1 MARKKTNR
9 LTSIQDAYVIK
20 NAALYIRVSTD
31 AQAEEG
37 YSIEAQQKA
46 LISYCELNH
55 IKSYELYVD
64 GGYSGANLDRP
75 RMQDLIEDIKTE
87 KIDAVIVY
95 KLDRLSRS
103 IADTID
109 LYYKLFKTYNCC
121 FISVK
126 DGFDNKNKLADIV
139 IPIFSSY
146 AEQERENIRM
156 RTRMGMLERIK
167 EGYWP
172 GGGTPPFGYDY
183 DQNSGTLI
191 PNANA
196 DDVRNIFQLYLDGYS
211 TTQLAEMYDVAND
224 SQITAILKRR
234 TYLGIIPYNDEEYE
248 GKHQP
253 IIGEETW
260 YRAQAELERRSTKK
274 AVTSPHLLTGLL
286 VCGKCGAKM
295 RYQKWGKTDIKIRC
309 YSQEGSKKHLVKD
322 PDCDNYRY
330 DSCDIED
337 IVLKD
342 LFEKTRAIKGEL
354 ADSAEK
360 AVATALNELKKKESE
375 LTAKIKNLYT
385 LYAKDTNPL
394 LLETITD
401 LQAELEKTRKSIE
414 NEEKMNQTVADIKT
428 RNEVIYN
435 LEGMW
440 DSMTV
445 RERQQA
451 LRICIDKIEICDTRV
466 DITYA
471 F

>member
-1 MARKKTNR
+1 MAEK
-9 LTSIQDAYVIK
+9 IK
-20 NAALYIRVSTD
+20 QAALYIRVSTE
-31 AQAEEG
+31 AQSEEG
-37 YSIEAQQKA
+37 YSIDAQLEKLENYCKA
-46 LISYCELNH
+46 MGIESYQPY
-55 IKSYELYVD
+55 ID
-64 GGYSGANLDRP
+64 GGWSGSNLNRP
-75 RMQDLIEDIKTE
+75 KMEELIQDIESKI
-87 KIDAVIVY
+87 IDAVIVY

-103 IADTID
+103 QADTLHLID
-109 LYYKLFKTYNCC
+109 KVFIPNDCA
-121 FISVK
+121 FISLNEK
-126 DGFDNKNKLADIV
+126 FDTATPYGKAMIGILSA
-139 IPIFSSY
+139 F
-146 AEQERENIRM
+146 AQLERENIRE
-156 RTRMGMLERIK
+156 RTRMGMMERIK

-172 GGGTPPFGYDY
+172 GGGIPPFGYNY
-183 DQNSGTLI
+183 DSKSGILV
-191 PNANA
+191 PNDNA
-196 DDVRNIFQLYLDGYS
+196 DDVRNIFRLYLDGYS
-211 TTQLAEMYDVAND
+211 TTQLAEMYAVAND
-224 SQITAILKRR
+224 TQITAILKRR
-234 TYLGIIPYNDEEYE
+234 TYLGIIPYNNKEYK

-253 IIGEETW
+253 VIDEETW
-260 YRAQAELERRSTKK
+260 YRAQAELERRSTRK
-274 AVTSPHLLTGLL
+274 AATTSHLLTGLL

-295 RYQKWGKTDIKIRC
+295 RYQKWGKNAVKVYC
-309 YSQEGSKKHLVKD
+309 YSQDGSKKHLVKD
-322 PDCDNYRY
+322 PDCDNLRY

-337 IVLKD
+337 VVLKD
-342 LFEKTRAIKGEL
+342 LFEKTKTIKGKL
-354 ADSAEK
+354 ADSTEK
-360 AVATALNELKKKESE
+360 VFATALNELKKKESE

-440 DSMTV
+440 DSMTI

>member
-75 RMQDLIEDIKTE
+75 RMQDLIEDIKTG

-234 TYLGIIPYNDEEYE
+234 TYLGVIPYNDEEYE

-253 IIGEETW
+253 IIDEETW
-260 YRAQAELERRSTKK
+260 YRVQAELERRSTKK

-342 LFEKTRAIKGEL
+342 LFEKTRAINGKL
-354 ADSAEK
+354 ADTAER
-360 AVATALNELKKKESE
+360 VFATALSELKKKETS
-375 LTAKIKNLYT
+375 LIKEIDTLYNV
-385 LYAKDTNPL
+385 YAKDPNDIL
-394 LLETITD
+394 LNNVNNKR
-401 LQAELEKTRKSIE
+401 AELENIRKSIE

-440 DSMTV
+440 DSMTI

-451 LRICIDKIEICDTRV
+451 LRICIDKIEINNARV
-466 DITYA
+466 DITYN

>member
-1 MARKKTNR
+1 MAEKIRH
-9 LTSIQDAYVIK
+9 
-20 NAALYIRVSTD
+20 AALYIRVSTE
-31 AQAEEG
+31 AQSEEG
-37 YSIEAQQKA
+37 YSIDAQLEKLENYCKAMGIEAREPY
-46 LISYCELNH
+46 I
-55 IKSYELYVD
+55 D
-64 GGYSGANLDRP
+64 GGWSGSNLNRP
-75 RMQDLIEDIKTE
+75 KMEELIQDIEAK

-103 IADTID
+103 QADTLHLID
-109 LYYKLFKTYNCC
+109 KVFIPNDCA
-121 FISVK
+121 FISLNEK
-126 DGFDNKNKLADIV
+126 FDTATPYGKAMIGILSA
-139 IPIFSSY
+139 F
-146 AEQERENIRM
+146 AQLERENIRE
-156 RTRMGMLERIK
+156 RTRMGMMERIK

-172 GGGTPPFGYDY
+172 GGGAPPFGYDY
-183 DQNSGTLI
+183 DSRSGILV
-191 PNANA
+191 PNENA

-224 SQITAILKRR
+224 TQIASILKRR
-234 TYLGIIPYNDEEYE
+234 TYLGIIPYNNEEYKGQHQPLIDEE
-248 GKHQP
+248 
-253 IIGEETW
+253 IW
-260 YRAQAELERRSTKK
+260 YRAQSELERRSAKK
-274 AVTSPHLLTGLL
+274 VPTTSHLLTGLL

-322 PDCDNYRY
+322 PDCDNLRY

-342 LFEKTRAIKGEL
+342 LFGKTKAIRGTL

-360 AVATALNELKKKESE
+360 AAATAMNELKKRETE
-375 LTAKIKNLYT
+375 LTAKIKNLYN

-401 LQAELEKTRKSIE
+401 LQSELEKTRKSIE
-414 NEEKMNQTVADIKT
+414 NEEKMNQTAADIKT

-440 DSMTV
+440 DGMTI

-451 LRICIDKIEICDTRV
+451 LRICIDKIEICDARV

>member
-1 MARKKTNR
+1 MARKKSNS
-9 LTSIQDAYVIK
+9 LTSIQDIPVIK

-37 YSIEAQQKA
+37 YSIEAQQKE
-46 LISYCELNH
+46 LISYCKLNNMP
-55 IKSYELYVD
+55 SYELYID
-64 GGYSGANLDRP
+64 GGYSGANLNRP
-75 RMQDLIEDIKTE
+75 RMQDLIADIKAG
-87 KIDAVIVY
+87 KIDAVVVY

-103 IADTID
+103 IVDTVE
-109 LYYKLFKTYNCC
+109 LYYGLFKKNNCC

-126 DGFDNKNKLADIV
+126 DGFNNTNKLADVV
-139 IPIFSSY
+139 IPMFSSF

-172 GGGTPPFGYDY
+172 GGGIPPFGYDY
-183 DQNSGTLI
+183 DQNSGTLV

-224 SQITAILKRR
+224 TQITAILKRR
-234 TYLGIIPYNDEEYE
+234 TYLGVIPYNDEEYE

-253 IIGEETW
+253 IIDEETW
-260 YRAQAELERRSTKK
+260 YRVQAELERRSSKK
-274 AVTSPHLLTGLL
+274 AVTTPHLLTGLL

-360 AVATALNELKKKESE
+360 AVATALNELKKKETS
-375 LTAKIKNLYT
+375 LIKEIDTLYNV
-385 LYAKDTNPL
+385 YAKDPNDIL
-394 LLETITD
+394 LNNVNNKR
-401 LQAELEKTRKSIE
+401 AELENIRKSIE

-440 DSMTV
+440 DSMTI
-445 RERQQA
+445 RERRQA

-466 DITYA
+466 DITYV

>member
-1 MARKKTNR
+1 MAKNSKNR
-9 LTSIQDAYVIK
+9 FTDIMDSPVIK
-20 NAALYIRVSTD
+20 HAALYIRVSTD

-37 YSIEAQQKA
+37 YSIEAQQKE
-46 LISYCELNH
+46 LISYCKSNG
-55 IKSYELYVD
+55 INSYELYID
-64 GGYSGANLDRP
+64 GGYSGANLNRP
-75 RMQDLIEDIKTE
+75 RMQELIADIKSG
-87 KIDAVIVY
+87 KIDAVVVY

-103 IADTID
+103 IVDTVE
-109 LYYKLFKTYNCC
+109 LYYGLFKKNNCC

-126 DGFDNKNKLADIV
+126 DGFNNTNKLADVV
-139 IPIFSSY
+139 IPLFSSF
-146 AEQERENIRM
+146 AEQERENIRL

-183 DQNSGTLI
+183 DPKSGILV

-211 TTQLAEMYDVAND
+211 TTQLAEMYAVAND
-224 SQITAILKRR
+224 TQITAILKRR
-234 TYLGIIPYNDEEYE
+234 TYLGIIPYNNEEYE
-248 GKHQP
+248 GRHEPLIDKE
-253 IIGEETW
+253 IW
-260 YRAQAELERRSTKK
+260 YRVQSELERRSARK
-274 AVTSPHLLTGLL
+274 APTTAHLLTGLV

-295 RYQKWGKTDIKIRC
+295 RYQKWGKDAVKIRC

-322 PDCDNYRY
+322 PDCDNIRCE
-330 DSCDIED
+330 SCDIEEV
-337 IVLKD
+337 VLKD
-342 LFEKTRAIKGEL
+342 LFARTRTIRGEL
-354 ADSAEK
+354 AESAER
-360 AVATALNELKKKESE
+360 VFATALNELRKKETE

-394 LLETITD
+394 LLETIND
-401 LQAELEKTRKSIE
+401 LQSELEKVRKSVQ
-414 NEEKMNQTVADIKT
+414 NEEKMNQAVTDIKAK
-428 RNEVIYN
+428 NEVIYN

-440 DSMTV
+440 DSMTI
-445 RERQQA
+445 RERQRA

>member
-1 MARKKTNR
+1 MAKNKINKITNGLEKRKINH
-9 LTSIQDAYVIK
+9 
-20 NAALYIRVSTD
+20 AALYVRVSTD

-37 YSIEAQQKA
+37 YSIEAQQKR
-46 LISYCELNH
+46 LIAECESKN
-55 IKSYELYVD
+55 IPSYELYID

-75 RMQDLIEDIKTE
+75 RMQDLIEDIKTG
-87 KIDAVIVY
+87 KIDAVIVF

-103 IADTID
+103 IVDTVQ
-109 LYYKLFKTYNCC
+109 LYYNLLKPNNCYL
-121 FISVK
+121 ISLN
-126 DGFDNKNKLADIV
+126 DGFNTSESLGDLV
-139 IPIFSSY
+139 IPLLSSF
-146 AEQERENIRM
+146 AQQERENIRM

-183 DQNSGTLI
+183 DQNSGILV
-191 PNANA
+191 PNDNA
-196 DDVRNIFQLYLDGYS
+196 DDVRNIYQLYLDGYS

-234 TYLGIIPYNDEEYE
+234 TYLGVIPYNDEEYE

-253 IIGEETW
+253 IIDEETW
-260 YRAQAELERRSTKK
+260 YRVQAELERRSTKK
-274 AVTSPHLLTGLL
+274 SVTSPHLLTGLL

-342 LFEKTRAIKGEL
+342 LFEKTKAIKGKL
-354 ADSAEK
+354 ADTAER
-360 AVATALNELKKKESE
+360 VFATALNELKKKETS
-375 LTAKIKNLYT
+375 LIKEIDILYNV
-385 LYAKDTNPL
+385 YAKDPNDIL
-394 LLETITD
+394 LNNVNNKR
-401 LQAELEKTRKSIE
+401 AELENIRKSIE

-440 DSMTV
+440 DSMTI

-451 LRICIDKIEICDTRV
+451 LRICIDKIEINNARV
-466 DITYA
+466 DITYN